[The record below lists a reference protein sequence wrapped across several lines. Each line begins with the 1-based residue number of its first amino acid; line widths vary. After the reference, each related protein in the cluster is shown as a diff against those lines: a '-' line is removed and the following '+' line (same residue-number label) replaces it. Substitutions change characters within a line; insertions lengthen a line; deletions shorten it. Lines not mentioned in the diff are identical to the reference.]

1 MLRREKLWTI
11 LVSGALVLVG
21 AGAVQAQTS
30 HYGGLGAGPA
40 PTQVPE
46 IVAEDSAAASG
57 GAEAERGAFFD
68 ENGEYNETFAKDFW
82 DRGWEATTLI
92 GNPNGDYFDL
102 GPSRLSFKL
111 PVTEV
116 YEFVTHTGSLT
127 EDVLVEATFENVRS
141 TEASY
146 GVVCRRNELG
156 WYELRVNISGPLAGS
171 YALYKYDT
179 VLKAS
184 GHVPYVRLHPDM
196 IQYFTT
202 DLKLGMNVRN
212 KIGLECKG
220 GEIRVFINDK
230 EQTISKSA
238 PIVDTQFASG
248 TVGAMAESYA
258 KGVVDIDLVG
268 FRATDL
274 TE

>member
-1 MLRREKLWTI
+1 MVFT
-11 LVSGALVLVG
+11 GAELHL
-21 AGAVQAQTS
+21 
-30 HYGGLGAGPA
+30 GLGADIPSHRLGVTDLFPA
-40 PTQVPE
+40 
-46 IVAEDSAAASG
+46 
-57 GAEAERGAFFD
+57 
-68 ENGEYNETFAKDFW
+68 
-82 DRGWEATTLI
+82 
-92 GNPNGDYFDL
+92 
-102 GPSRLSFKL
+102 
-111 PVTEV
+111 
-116 YEFVTHTGSLT
+116 
-127 EDVLVEATFENVRS
+127 
-141 TEASY
+141 Y

-220 GEIRVFINDK
+220 GEICVFINNK

-248 TVGAMAESYA
+248 TVDEIG
-258 KGVVDIDLVG
+258 
-268 FRATDL
+268 RAHV
-274 TE
+274 